1 MSEQTKVKKVRA
13 YPIPATLT
21 LGTAN
26 LSGQVVKLT
35 PQGFLL
41 ECPLTA
47 LKPGDKFEIKFELPV
62 LNVSIA
68 EACVLVKVYS
78 HWGTMPTGG
87 SAAAEGGSLTP
98 PPGQQAT
105 PGAAPA
111 SSKVNLLIEAHFQNA
126 SLQGKERINSF
137 LNALSRSGSS
147 K

>member
-1 MSEQTKVKKVRA
+1 MSEQIKVKKVRA

-21 LGTAN
+21 IGTAN

-35 PQGFLL
+35 TQGFLA
-41 ECPLTA
+41 ECALTA

-87 SAAAEGGSLTP
+87 SAAAEGQSLTP
-98 PPGQQAT
+98 PSAPE
-105 PGAAPA
+105 GAAGA
-111 SSKVNLLIEAHFQNA
+111 SSKVNLLIEGHFQNT
-126 SLQGKERINSF
+126 SLKGKERLTSF
-137 LNALSRSGSS
+137 LNALSRSGSA